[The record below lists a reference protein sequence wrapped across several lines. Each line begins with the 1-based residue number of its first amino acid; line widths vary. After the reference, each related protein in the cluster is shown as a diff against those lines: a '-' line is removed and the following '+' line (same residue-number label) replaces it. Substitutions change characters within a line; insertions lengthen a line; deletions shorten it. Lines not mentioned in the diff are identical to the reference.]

1 MPRAPAASC
10 RASRPA
16 SREAGEPWQPG
27 FGANGMLR
35 PPAFRSAD
43 RRALRSA
50 HQRALRLA
58 LRRALRLALRL
69 GLLFAGA
76 CAAAH
81 AATLAA
87 LDCDDVGGQ
96 AVSTVLAHAPA
107 PRLILIKGTL
117 PQVTLDSLA
126 HFLSGMGYPLARIA
140 DPRDGSLSRSGYED
154 SAALAGEVAW
164 QYEHDGMA
172 PILVG
177 HSRGGMLVIR
187 TLHTLAGA
195 FGDAIE
201 VRDPGT
207 GRGLARTAIVDPATG
222 VRRPVLG
229 LTLDFAAVI
238 ATGKLPR
245 IWQGQWDMLPLLR
258 RIPDT
263 VRDFLGLHIE
273 GDVIAG
279 DVFGIER
286 YVPVGSAHVRN
297 VVLPA
302 TYSHI
307 GAPDTAHLAADP
319 SMRAWIDA
327 WRPGSTATPPPGDTR
342 NLGLAVELWYGIK
355 RAWCRE
361 AQQEARH

>member
-1 MPRAPAASC
+1 MRRAPAASC

-16 SREAGEPWQPG
+16 SREAGTLWQPG
-27 FGANGMLR
+27 FGANDMPGPRAPCL
-35 PPAFRSAD
+35 ALW
-43 RRALRSA
+43 RALPLAACR
-50 HQRALRLA
+50 A
-58 LRRALRLALRL
+58 LRRALPRALLAT
-69 GLLFAGA
+69 LLFASGCSA
-76 CAAAH
+76 RAQP
-81 AATLAA
+81 ATLAA
-87 LDCDDVGGQ
+87 LDCDDVGSN

-126 HFLSGMGYPLARIA
+126 HFLAGMGYPLARIA

-154 SAALAGEVAW
+154 SGALAGEVAW
-164 QYEHDGMA
+164 QYEHDGMP

-195 FGDAIE
+195 FGDAVE
-201 VRDPGT
+201 VRDPLT
-207 GRGLARTAIVDPATG
+207 GRALGRTTILDPATG
-222 VRRPVLG
+222 MRRPALG

-258 RIPDT
+258 HIPDT
-263 VRDFLGLHIE
+263 VRDFLGFHIE
-273 GDVIAG
+273 GDLIAG
-279 DVFGIER
+279 DVFGIEP
-286 YVPVGSAHVRN
+286 YVPVGRAHVRN
-297 VVLPA
+297 IVLPA

-307 GAPDTAHLAADP
+307 GAPDTAHLAADA
-319 SMRAWIDA
+319 SIRAWIDA
-327 WRPGSTATPPPGDTR
+327 WRPGTSAAPPPGDTR

-361 AQQEARH
+361 AQEARH

>member
-1 MPRAPAASC
+1 MRRAPGVSC

-16 SREAGEPWQPG
+16 SRKAGALG
-27 FGANGMLR
+27 ASFGANGMLR
-35 PPAFRSAD
+35 PRPPRP
-43 RRALRSA
+43 ALRLG
-50 HQRALRLA
+50 HRPALRLA
-58 LRRALRLALRL
+58 YGPALRLALRL
-69 GLLFAGA
+69 ALLFAVA
-76 CAAAH
+76 CTGPAQ

-87 LDCDDVGGQ
+87 LDCDDVGSN
-96 AVSTVLAHAPA
+96 AVATVLAHAPA
-107 PRLILIKGTL
+107 PRLLLIKGTL

-126 HFLSGMGYPLARIA
+126 HFLAGMGYPLARIA

-164 QYEHDGMA
+164 QYEHDGMP

-201 VRDPGT
+201 VRDPLT
-207 GRGLARTAIVDPATG
+207 GRGLGRSTILDPATG
-222 VRRPVLG
+222 VRRPVVG
-229 LTLDFAAVI
+229 LTLEFAAVI

-245 IWQGQWDMLPLLR
+245 VWQGQWDMLPLLR
-258 RIPDT
+258 HIPDT
-263 VRDFLGLHIE
+263 VRDFLGFHIE
-273 GDVIAG
+273 GDLIAG
-279 DVFGIER
+279 DVFGIEP
-286 YVPVGSAHVRN
+286 YVPIGRARVRN

-302 TYSHI
+302 AYSHI
-307 GAPDTAHLAADP
+307 GAPDTAHLAADA

-327 WRPGSTATPPPGDTR
+327 WRPGSAATPPPGDTR